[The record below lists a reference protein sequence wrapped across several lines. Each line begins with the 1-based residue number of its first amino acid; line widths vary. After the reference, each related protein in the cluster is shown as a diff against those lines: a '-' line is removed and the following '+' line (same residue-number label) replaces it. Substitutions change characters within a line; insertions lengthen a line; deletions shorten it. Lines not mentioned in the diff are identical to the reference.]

1 MARKSRQ
8 TVQKLRKEKDRQQK
22 QQAKAAQRL
31 EAKQRRANGT
41 SEIGKTTRIGAVDDP
56 GLGLDQA

>member
-22 QQAKAAQRL
+22 QQAKAARRL

-41 SEIGKTTRIGAVDDP
+41 SEIGETTRIGPGDDP
-56 GLGLDQA
+56 GLSLD

>member
-8 TVQKLRKEKDRQQK
+8 TVQKLRKEKNRQQK
-22 QQAKAAQRL
+22 QQAKAARRL

-41 SEIGKTTRIGAVDDP
+41 PEIGETT
-56 GLGLDQA
+56 GLGPVDASGLSLD